1 MRLAGCFTVQNVAVG
16 RLIIYPNL
24 RKHYR
29 YLLIHNQPRKI
40 YGLKEHHFVHASAI
54 SAGLCRKR
62 GKKRKEGRGK
72 DGRMEGR
79 EGGSKGRKKKGRRQR
94 GKRWMTGR

>member
-1 MRLAGCFTVQNVAVG
+1 MRLSGCFTVRNVAVG
-16 RLIIYPNL
+16 RLIIYPSL

-72 DGRMEGR
+72 EGRMEGR
-79 EGGSKGRKKKGRRQR
+79 EGGRKERKEEKGKKAERKEMDD
-94 GKRWMTGR
+94 W